1 MDQQADERMPE
12 RRAGTSAAEAEVAT
26 LVADLIRFDT
36 SNYGTGEGPGEIAA
50 ADYCLQRLREVGID
64 AQRYQTTADHRA
76 GVVARIAG
84 RDPGRPA
91 LLVHG
96 HLDVVPA
103 DPDDWQVPP
112 FAGEIDSDG
121 MLWGRGAVDM
131 KDMVGMTLAV
141 VRNWARTGVQPDRD
155 IVLLFVP
162 DEEAGCVQGSSWLVH
177 HRQDMFVGVTEAI
190 GEVGGFS
197 NLLDGRHRLYP
208 IMTAEKG
215 IAWIKLTARGQAGH
229 GSLVAVD
236 NAVAKVVAAAARVT
250 DHEYAQELTP
260 ALQQFLDKV
269 TELTGRPLDLTDPAS
284 LRTRL
289 GSMGRLIESTVRNT
303 AQLTMLSAGYKH
315 NVIPAEAT
323 TCIDARFVPG
333 HELAFLAEI
342 QSLIGDAVGHE
353 MVHHDIAL
361 EFEFAGPL
369 IDTMTAA
376 LRAHDPDA
384 IPVPYL
390 MPGGTDAKA
399 LSLLGITCYGFS
411 PLRLPANLDFFG
423 MFHAANERVP
433 VTSLQFGVRV
443 LDEFLR
449 NA

>member
-1 MDQQADERMPE
+1 MDQQGSA
-12 RRAGTSAAEAEVAT
+12 AAAAEAEVAT
-26 LVADLIRFDT
+26 LVAELIRIDT
-36 SNYGTGEGPGEIAA
+36 YNYGNGQGPGEIAA
-50 ADYCLQRLREVGID
+50 ADYCHQRLLEVGID
-64 AQRYQTTADHRA
+64 AERYTTTADHRA
-76 GVVARIAG
+76 GVIARIAG
-84 RDPGRPA
+84 RDPSRPA

-103 DPDDWQVPP
+103 DADDWQVPP

-155 IVLLFVP
+155 IVVLFVP

-177 HRQDMFVGVTEAI
+177 HRQGMFDGVTEAI

-197 NLLDGRHRLYP
+197 NQLDGRHSLYP

-250 DHEYAQELTP
+250 EHEYAQELTP
-260 ALQQFLDKV
+260 AVQQFLDKI
-269 TELTGRPLDLTDPAS
+269 TELTGEPLDLTNGAS
-284 LRTRL
+284 LRARL
-289 GSMGRLIESTVRNT
+289 GSMGRLVESTVRNT

-315 NVIPAEAT
+315 NVIPADAT
-323 TCIDARFVPG
+323 ACIDARFLPG

-342 QSLIGDAVGHE
+342 QSLIGGSIGHE

-369 IDTMTAA
+369 VNAMSGA
-376 LRAHDPDA
+376 LLAHDPEA

-399 LSLLGITCYGFS
+399 LSLLGIACYGFS
-411 PLRLPANLDFFG
+411 PLRLPPNLDFFG

-449 NA
+449 KA